1 MKTKRPRQGAA
12 SSTGPK
18 MIRIDA
24 QVRDYLVAAVSALS
38 GHERR

>member
-1 MKTKRPRQGAA
+1 
-12 SSTGPK
+12 